1 MPCYAMLSATRVE
14 DGIAGDA
21 PRVPKR
27 RRGVG
32 GGEEARANVKPAAT
46 LQQGRKRHE
55 RRELLH
61 LWLSVLGEEL
71 LQAEPDFTFLLAHTV
86 PLQLV

>member
-1 MPCYAMLSATRVE
+1 MLCHAFRNTSRGR
-14 DGIAGDA
+14 DS
-21 PRVPKR
+21 R
-27 RRGVG
+27 RRAACPETATWSGRG
-32 GGEEARANVKPAAT
+32 GRRAREPETSSNV
-46 LQQGRKRHE
+46 QQGRKRHE

-61 LWLSVLGEEL
+61 LGLSVLGEEL

>member
-1 MPCYAMLSATRVE
+1 MLCYAMLSATRVE

-46 LQQGRKRHE
+46 CNKEEKARAKR
-55 RRELLH
+55 
-61 LWLSVLGEEL
+61 V
-71 LQAEPDFTFLLAHTV
+71 A
-86 PLQLV
+86 PLVA